1 MKAWLWL
8 LLAAPLAAEAAGGS
22 WGSQS
27 RGGTIAIG
35 KQEVKS
41 EPITPS
47 GSLPAGL
54 VGVRVAWRITPSHT
68 PPPDLRIKLCSAQ
81 RCMAL
86 PALSGELAMPAS
98 FPVDGPFYFSY
109 YAQARGPL
117 FPVLTILRN
126 QLTVN
131 YRVAA
136 GSR

>member
-47 GSLPAGL
+47 GALPAGL

-86 PALSGELAMPAS
+86 HALSGELAMPAS

-136 GSR
+136 GSK